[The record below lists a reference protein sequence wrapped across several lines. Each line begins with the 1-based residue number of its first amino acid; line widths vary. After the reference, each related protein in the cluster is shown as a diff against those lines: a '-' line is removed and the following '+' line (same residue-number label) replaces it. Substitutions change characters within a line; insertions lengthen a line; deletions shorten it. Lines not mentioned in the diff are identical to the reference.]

1 MLAEAQDVLL
11 AAALELAEAVI
22 GNALSDGDFAARTAL
37 RRVLAQPAIPGIYAV
52 HMHPADLDALDEAVL
67 DKAAPTR
74 PECGSSRMRTWPAG
88 TPWRSLSTAGWM
100 PGSAPRWRGPR
111 KRCWPMDSWV
121 TPSWPMVCR
130 VARRPDS
137 RAAFHDH
144 HPLASACPPLRGGDG
159 CRPSGTRRLRVV
171 YRGTGRRGGR
181 FGRRHRRPVTI
192 GENPGVDAEVVATT
206 PDGHPLHAAGP
217 DDRDQRRLAGTL
229 QGPPL
234 LVPTGAGLF
243 GRVLDGL
250 GRPIDGKGPLPAD
263 GRVPVDHDTPSAMH
277 RARIDTPLQLGVRVL
292 DTLTTV
298 GKGQRMGL
306 FAGSGV
312 GKSSLLSMIA
322 RGTDAEVSVIAL
334 VGERGREVREF
345 LEDDL
350 GPEGLARSIVVV
362 STSDEPA
369 LMRLRA
375 AFTATRIAESFR
387 DRGADVVL
395 MMDSLTRVAMAQR
408 EIGLSVGEPPA
419 TRGYPPSTFSVL
431 AQLLERAGTAERGSV
446 TGIYTVL
453 VDGDDHN
460 EPIADA
466 ARSILDG
473 HVVLDRKLAVAGH
486 FPSIDVLG
494 SISRVASKVNS
505 AAGTRRGHRAAQG
518 ARRPA
523 RRCRT

>member
-1 MLAEAQDVLL
+1 MTITTWRPEADRFS
-11 AAALELAEAVI
+11 AALR
-22 GNALSDGDFAARTAL
+22 NA
-37 RRVLAQPAIPGIYAV
+37 
-52 HMHPADLDALDEAVL
+52 
-67 DKAAPTR
+67 R
-74 PECGSSRMRTWPAG
+74 PERVGAVASIVGLGVEVAG
-88 TPWRSLSTAGWM
+88 LDCAIG
-100 PGSAPRWRGPR
+100 
-111 KRCWPMDSWV
+111 D
-121 TPSWPMVCR
+121 MV
-130 VARRPDS
+130 S
-137 RAAFHDH
+137 I
-144 HPLASACPPLRGGDG
+144 GD
-159 CRPSGTRRLRVV
+159 
-171 YRGTGRRGGR
+171 
-181 FGRRHRRPVTI
+181 
-192 GENPGVDAEVVATT
+192 ENTVDAEVVATT
-206 PDGHPLHAAGP
+206 RSGIRCMPLGRLSGIRAGAP
-217 DDRDQRRLAGTL
+217 VRSSGGQ
-229 QGPPL
+229 L

-243 GRVLDGL
+243 GRVIDGL
-250 GRPIDGKGPLPAD
+250 GRPVDGKGPLVVDAM
-263 GRVPVDHDTPSAMH
+263 VPLDHEAPSAMH
-277 RARIDTPLQLGVRVL
+277 RTRIDSPLQLGVRVL

-369 LMRLRA
+369 MMRLRA
-375 AFTATRIAESFR
+375 AFVATRIAESFR
-387 DRGADVVL
+387 DAGSDVML

-431 AQLLERAGTAERGSV
+431 ARLLERAGTGEVGSV
-446 TGIYTVL
+446 TGMYTVL

-473 HVVLDRKLAVAGH
+473 HVTLDRKLAVVGH

-494 SISRVASKVNS
+494 SVSRVASRIIGRERGDIATALRKVL
-505 AAGTRRGHRAAQG
+505 A
-518 ARRPA
+518 ARRSAQDLLDVGAYQRGSNPLVDAAVDHQSSIDAFLQQRMDDQTTSADSWGRLA
-523 RRCRT
+523 RLVDDLGGI

>member
-1 MLAEAQDVLL
+1 VIGTLAPRAVAARPVGASDESSAESSVALRL
-11 AAALELAEAVI
+11 AAARSAARPQRVGRVSAAVGLGITVI
-22 GNALSDGDFAARTAL
+22 G
-37 RRVLAQPAIPGIYAV
+37 
-52 HMHPADLDALDEAVL
+52 LDAAVGDVVSVGEAT
-67 DKAAPTR
+67 D
-74 PECGSSRMRTWPAG
+74 GSN
-88 TPWRSLSTAGWM
+88 L
-100 PGSAPRWRGPR
+100 
-111 KRCWPMDSWV
+111 
-121 TPSWPMVCR
+121 
-130 VARRPDS
+130 
-137 RAAFHDH
+137 
-144 HPLASACPPLRGGDG
+144 
-159 CRPSGTRRLRVV
+159 
-171 YRGTGRRGGR
+171 
-181 FGRRHRRPVTI
+181 
-192 GENPGVDAEVVATT
+192 AEVVATT
-206 PDGHPLHAAGP
+206 PDGVRCMPLG
-217 DDRDQRRLAGTL
+217 RLTGITSGTPARST
-229 QGPPL
+229 GRPL

-250 GRPIDGKGPLPAD
+250 GRPIDGRGPLVGVDGRPAD
-263 GRVPVDHDTPSAMH
+263 LVPLDHETPSAMH

-298 GKGQRMGL
+298 GKGQRVGL

-322 RGTDAEVSVIAL
+322 RGSDAEVSVIAL

-350 GPEGLARSIVVV
+350 GAEGLARSIVVV

-375 AFTATRIAESFR
+375 AFVATRIAESFR
-387 DRGADVVL
+387 DAGADVML

-431 AQLLERAGTAERGSV
+431 AGLLERAGTDRVGSV
-446 TGIYTVL
+446 TGMYTVL

-473 HVVLDRKLAVAGH
+473 HVVLDRKLAVTGH
-486 FPSIDVLG
+486 FPSVDALG
-494 SISRVASKVNS
+494 SVSRVASKVTTPPQRT
-505 AAGTRRGHRAAQG
+505 AATTLRRVMAARRAAQDLLDVG
-518 ARRPA
+518 AYQRGANPLVDAAVDNQAAIDAFLQQGMDEQSSSAESWDRLA
-523 RRCRT
+523 RLTQRLGGV